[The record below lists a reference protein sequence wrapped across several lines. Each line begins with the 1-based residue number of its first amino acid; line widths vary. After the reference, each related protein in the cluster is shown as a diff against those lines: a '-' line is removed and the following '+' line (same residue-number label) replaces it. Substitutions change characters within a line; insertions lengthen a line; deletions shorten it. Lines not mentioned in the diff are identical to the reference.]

1 MTRNIKPAQYIEIGV
16 RNASSDLIIF
26 LADDLKCDNK
36 FLDKMYESYN
46 INRSENDV
54 LICLFM
60 KFNKLWEDEEYK
72 SQSKKKTP
80 RLITIIIPNKIYIKC
95 FLPSS
100 VISNKPIAK
109 EKNTNVK

>member
-72 SQSKKKTP
+72 YCLNIKKITSYVYESNAEQS
-80 RLITIIIPNKIYIKC
+80 I
-95 FLPSS
+95 
-100 VISNKPIAK
+100 V
-109 EKNTNVK
+109 